1 MVAFDQMRLKIK
13 DLEWVHKLLPVFEE
27 VSMMELQILGLRISG
42 ILIQILNKM
51 EKIKREIM

>member
-27 VSMMELQILGLRISG
+27 VFNDGTANFG
-42 ILIQILNKM
+42 IEN
-51 EKIKREIM
+51 